1 MLDFLSGITVT
12 CFVSSYLIALALELT
27 RAWIRLPARGI
38 VIRVFTILG
47 LTLHLLFL
55 VLRAIPTGGSPTA
68 GLLAGW
74 FDWSLLLAWGL
85 AACYL
90 FLLLRR
96 PKTAVGAF
104 LLPPVL
110 ALIGLAMFFHDAAPF
125 SRAEAAGIWRSV
137 HGFSMLIGSVAV
149 LLGFLAGL
157 MYLTQSSKLKHKRA
171 GTGGLKLPTLETLQ
185 KLNRRCLFFSTG
197 ALAVGLLSGAVMNLN
212 RWGYVDW
219 TEPGVLSSGVLLL
232 WLLAATLFE
241 IFYKPARQGRKVV
254 YLTLASFVFLV
265 LAMLGVLTSPHGRN
279 SSESRRPPAAKGE
292 RASALSLPRTLLP
305 KWFAVR
311 PTEIAGQVVR
321 TSWMRGDKH
330 KARACG
336 SEHSPFSS
344 AQMEARR

>member
-1 MLDFLSGITVT
+1 MRDFLSGITVT

-27 RAWIRLPARGI
+27 RPWFRIPARGV
-38 VIRVFTILG
+38 VIRGFTIIG

-55 VLRAIPTGGSPTA
+55 ILRANPAGGSPAT

-96 PKTAVGAF
+96 PHTAVGAF

-110 ALIGLAMFFHDAAPF
+110 ALIGLAMFFRDATPF
-125 SRAEAAGIWRSV
+125 SRVEATGIWRSV
-137 HGFSMLIGSVAV
+137 HGLSMLLGSVAV

-171 GTGGLKLPTLETLQ
+171 GSGGLRLPTLETLQ

-197 ALAVGLLSGAVMNLN
+197 ALAIGLVSGVVMNLN

-219 TEPGVLSSGVLLL
+219 TERGVLSSGVLLL

-241 IFYKPARQGRKVV
+241 WFYKPARQGRKVV

-265 LAMLGVLTSPHGRN
+265 LAMSGVLSSPHGRT
-279 SSESRRPPAAKGE
+279 STEDSAANNVGWQE
-292 RASALSLPRTLLP
+292 
-305 KWFAVR
+305 
-311 PTEIAGQVVR
+311 
-321 TSWMRGDKH
+321 
-330 KARACG
+330 
-336 SEHSPFSS
+336 
-344 AQMEARR
+344 EARS